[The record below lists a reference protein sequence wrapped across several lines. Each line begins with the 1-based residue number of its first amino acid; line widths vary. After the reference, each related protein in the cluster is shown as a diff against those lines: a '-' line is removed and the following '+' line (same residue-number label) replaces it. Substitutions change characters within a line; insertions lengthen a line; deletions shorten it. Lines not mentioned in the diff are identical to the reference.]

1 MLILI
6 YKLTKVN
13 VYLAVIRLIVNYV
26 SCFVSLTMKTVY
38 YHVFTKMTGY

>member
-13 VYLAVIRLIVNYV
+13 VLRLTVNYV
-26 SCFVSLTMKTVY
+26 SCLVSLTMKTVY
-38 YHVFTKMTGY
+38 YHVLTEMTDY